1 MNNNE
6 PLTQKNRSYVALAV
20 IAALVLG
27 GCSGSSG
34 AASDPTG
41 PAPER
46 ATATSAPT
54 LEAGSAE
61 AEAAMLEWW
70 SEADRSAGRLVDI
83 FVDIEY
89 HLDFNQWGS
98 LADRCQDLRH
108 EVTVLVSSVGLPPV
122 EAHEY
127 HWGEMVVAFDQAAV
141 SCIDYS
147 RYRLEGDYFDFVDW
161 IDRGTVALERF
172 VGTTDQHYGDNWRGH
187 ES

>member
-1 MNNNE
+1 M
-6 PLTQKNRSYVALAV
+6 RRVALAV

-34 AASDPTG
+34 AASDSTG
-41 PAPER
+41 SAPER

-61 AEAAMLEWW
+61 AEAAMLEWLI
-70 SEADRSAGRLVDI
+70 EAERSAGRLDAI
-83 FVDIEY
+83 FADIEY

-108 EVTVLVSSVGLPPV
+108 EVTILVSSVGLPPV

-127 HWGEMVVAFDQAAV
+127 HWGAMVVSFDQAAV

-147 RYRLEGDYFDFVDW
+147 RYQLEGDYVDFVDW
-161 IDRGTVALERF
+161 VGQGLVELERF